1 MEMETKVASR
11 REAAA
16 STGVNEPLGWRTR
29 PGRRNACQLR
39 DTFLFSLPLS
49 LLFGRPNDR
58 RVA

>member
-1 MEMETKVASR
+1 MEIETKVASR

-39 DTFLFSLPLS
+39 DTFLFGLPLS